1 MVPTDNTKNTK
12 SKGSHRD
19 KLKSVKS
26 VTSDVYKNIS
36 LRTTGIYFFHIG
48 FNGLNGCS

>member
-1 MVPTDNTKNTK
+1 MVPTDDTKNTK

-36 LRTTGIYFFHIG
+36 LRTTGIYIRIG